1 MQSIADN
8 QKIRTLATPNVHN
21 QNLNNYQNSRFASI
35 LLELKTLDQRSH
47 LGYPI
52 EQKKMR

>member
-8 QKIRTLATPNVHN
+8 QKIRTLTTPNVHN

-52 EQKKMR
+52 EQKKII